1 MRQVQS
7 LQSSEGAREETVT
20 MFSPMFTTTNAGLSF
35 AEVLVGFL
43 AIHIAVKF
51 IDLESS
57 GEEVFVEIVFDA
69 DVIFFALRLLLTL
82 SATIPACKSC
92 EHSAKKEIISSSDAP
107 KHPQTQY

>member
-7 LQSSEGAREETVT
+7 LQSSEGTREETVT

-35 AEVLVGFL
+35 AGVLVGFL

-69 DVIFFALRLLLTL
+69 DVIFFGELDGAGEVLVCREMDAADVLPNGFKEVRLVV
-82 SATIPACKSC
+82 ATPSF
-92 EHSAKKEIISSSDAP
+92 
-107 KHPQTQY
+107 

>member
-35 AEVLVGFL
+35 AAVLVGFL

-69 DVIFFALRLLLTL
+69 DVIFFALLTL